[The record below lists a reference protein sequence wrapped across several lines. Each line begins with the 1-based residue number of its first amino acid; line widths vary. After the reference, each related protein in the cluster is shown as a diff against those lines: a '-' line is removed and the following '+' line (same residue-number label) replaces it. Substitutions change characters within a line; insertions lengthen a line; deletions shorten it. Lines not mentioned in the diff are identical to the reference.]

1 MCNCSQMRALL
12 ENLTPAK
19 LIRIKKSIESTKGV
33 TLLSRNISTTLFA
46 ENGIFPISEN
56 GNRIMRRDILDK
68 YDEDEII
75 IEVESDTFVVDGSFY
90 RDREF
95 LGQISTDFIKV
106 DSTLSTY
113 SIEGIATSLCL
124 EQIDGQLRNIWFD
137 ADGRRPLTGIADD
150 IEKVWGKL
158 KLKSN

>member
-1 MCNCSQMRALL
+1 MCNCSQMRAIL

-19 LIRIKKSIESTKGV
+19 LIRIKKSIEGTRGV
-33 TLLSRNISTTLFA
+33 TLLSRNTSTILFA

-56 GNRIMRRDILDK
+56 GSKLMRRDILDK
-68 YDEDEII
+68 YDEDEMI
-75 IEVESDTFVVDGSFY
+75 IEVETDTFVIDGSYY
-90 RDREF
+90 RDKEF
-95 LGQISTDFIKV
+95 LGQISNDFIKV
-106 DSTLSTY
+106 NSILTTY
-113 SIEGIATSLCL
+113 SIEGISTSLCL
-124 EQIDGQLRNIWFD
+124 EQIDGQVRNVWFD